1 MSDGIFA
8 GYMYITLQPIDI
20 DLAFNLSMK
29 QILSRMVNLN
39 HKIIT
44 RMMAGAVSLKD
55 TTNDSNFHL
64 CHRYYKIHDIIATN
78 NS

>member
-44 RMMAGAVSLKD
+44 RMMAGEWCCQPKR
-55 TTNDSNFHL
+55 H
-64 CHRYYKIHDIIATN
+64 YQ
-78 NS
+78 